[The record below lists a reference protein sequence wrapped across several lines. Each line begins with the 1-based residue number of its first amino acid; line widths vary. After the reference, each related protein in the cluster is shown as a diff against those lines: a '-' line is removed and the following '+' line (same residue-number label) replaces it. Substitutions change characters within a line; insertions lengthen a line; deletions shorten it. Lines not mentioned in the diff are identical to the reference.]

1 MIASSRRTFGDATT
15 LDRRVAQVRV
25 VDPHHP
31 LYGKCFPVSDRRS
44 GRGPRLIVIRLPDG
58 RERGISRSA
67 TAPTSASDDLAAA
80 APSRQVHISVRTLL
94 PLANHVR
101 AVLAS
106 RHADL
111 EGGGGRDLDQMAAK
125 RGRRCCHACGRS
137 SQSRHSVSWR
147 SGWDSSC
154 NACGRGPSA
163 QRRVIVLSMTLSTD
177 ERITNAHRAKLAYVY
192 VRQSS
197 PGQVRHHQES
207 TELQYRLVERATLFG
222 WPRERVH
229 VIDDDLGKSGTSSR
243 DRHGFQT
250 LIAEV
255 GLGKAGLVMSLD
267 ASRLARNN
275 RDWHQLLELCSLF
288 GVLIAD
294 GERLYDPAAYHDR
307 LLLGLSG
314 IMSEAELHQIKIRLH
329 QGERQ
334 KAARGELRLPLPAGL
349 IHNRDGSVTF
359 NPDEEVQ
366 ERLRLV
372 FAKFRELRS
381 AKAVMRYLRRGN
393 LLLPVRPL
401 HGPAPHDVV
410 WRVAD
415 SARVIQILKNPAY
428 AGAYVYGRRR
438 PDPLRRQPGSERIG
452 TVAVAP
458 EDWSICLKDAHP
470 AYVDWD
476 EFMANRRQLVDNL
489 NRYDT
494 GRPGVPRKGNALL
507 QGIVSCGRCAR
518 RMCLRYSGPNGDYP
532 VYVCVADHSSEGR
545 PKCQEVRALAVDAEV
560 ERLIL
565 EALTPDRI
573 ALAVAALGEIEA
585 ETRAME
591 RQWTLK
597 RERARYDAERARRQY
612 DAVEPEN
619 RLVARSLERVWEERL
634 RRVDQIEQE
643 YNAWRREQAVSISES
658 DRQEILALGEDLP
671 RLWDATT
678 TTISGPQADRS
689 TGDQGGHAGSETSAR
704 LRLDQDYLAD
714 WFDKRALVAAT
725 CAELCAARRSG
736 PSAPAHHRAERP
748 AEDGWRD
755 RPHP

>member
-1 MIASSRRTFGDATT
+1 
-15 LDRRVAQVRV
+15 
-25 VDPHHP
+25 
-31 LYGKCFPVSDRRS
+31 
-44 GRGPRLIVIRLPDG
+44 
-58 RERGISRSA
+58 
-67 TAPTSASDDLAAA
+67 
-80 APSRQVHISVRTLL
+80 
-94 PLANHVR
+94 
-101 AVLAS
+101 
-106 RHADL
+106 
-111 EGGGGRDLDQMAAK
+111 
-125 RGRRCCHACGRS
+125 
-137 SQSRHSVSWR
+137 
-147 SGWDSSC
+147 
-154 NACGRGPSA
+154 
-163 QRRVIVLSMTLSTD
+163 VLSSTLSID
-177 ERITNAHRAKLAYVY
+177 ERITTAHRAKLAYVY

-207 TELQYRLVERATLFG
+207 TALQYRLVERAALFG
-222 WPRERVH
+222 WPQERVH

-381 AKAVMRYLRRGN
+381 AKAVMRYLRHGN

-410 WRVAD
+410 WRPAD

-452 TVAVAP
+452 SVAVAP
-458 EDWSICLKDAHP
+458 EEWSICLKDAHP
-470 AYVDWD
+470 AYLDWD
-476 EFMANRRQLVDNL
+476 EFMANRRQLADNVA
-489 NRYDT
+489 RYDV
-494 GRPGVPRKGNALL
+494 GRPGAPRKGEALL

-532 VYVCVADHSSEGR
+532 VYVCAADRNAEGR
-545 PKCQEVRALAVDAEV
+545 PRCQEVRALAVDAEV

-565 EALTPDRI
+565 AALTPDRI
-573 ALAVAALGEIEA
+573 AVAVAAMGEIEQ

-591 RQWTLK
+591 RQWSLK

-619 RLVARSLERVWEERL
+619 RLVARSLEHLWEERL
-634 RRVDQIEQE
+634 RRADQLEQE
-643 YNAWRREQAVSISES
+643 YAAWRRDQVVSISDS
-658 DRQEILALGEDLP
+658 DRQAILSLGEDLP
-671 RLWDATT
+671 RLWRASTT
-678 TTISGPQADRS
+678 KSADRKQIVRLVIKEVALDQKRRRGYVWIKIVWQ
-689 TGDQGGHAGSETSAR
+689 TGAASEHWLQRSVQSYAQHADQGR
-704 LRLDQDYLAD
+704 LRQRIVELNGQQKMDAEIADILNKEALRTAHGPPFSGKMIHLLRKRWKISTVKINGAAANPLSWPDGSYSVRGAAAVIGITSQTVFDWLRKGLLTGKQLAKGMP
-714 WFDKRALVAAT
+714 WQISLSPEQAVALKARARHT
-725 CAELCAARRSG
+725 TRFAREAS
-736 PSAPAHHRAERP
+736 
-748 AEDGWRD
+748 
-755 RPHP
+755 